1 MHWSSWAT
9 LGEWAST
16 LCRRMAPKVAGM
28 GQTWLIRPTLGANL
42 TLPGVGQ
49 CSRFGLGQVDA
60 CCKLMA
66 MMSGPVTPWCPAQLL
81 KLGTHLP
88 WSSSSSPRHA
98 PNRNPRSS
106 HWEPCHTRVVFT
118 PCNSRNQQL
127 SRSPS
132 TGQGKQ
138 TAGPSHSVS
147 SGPCGRTLQPRAV
160 AWRETG
166 NIHQLLSNLGK
177 KLRKRGC
184 WAETELRGS
193 FSSLSVSPI
202 SEQYSHPNPEG
213 MKKEAWVRH
222 RGQVLKPSTGETE
235 AGRSLCQ
242 GQPEIHR
249 QTLVSKKANQTLRLL
264 PLSASPRFLSRHRD
278 WLI

>member
-160 AWRETG
+160 AWMS
-166 NIHQLLSNLGK
+166 LPGK
-177 KLRKRGC
+177 RPRK
-184 WAETELRGS
+184 EV
-193 FSSLSVSPI
+193 SLSIHTVKPTATVRAWI
-202 SEQYSHPNPEG
+202 QTSEMLALTERKPTYSS
-213 MKKEAWVRH
+213 
-222 RGQVLKPSTGETE
+222 VLAHLLQRCSKVTGRTVKTCNFLHTFGKVFFFFFKSNIAVESTCRIVL
-235 AGRSLCQ
+235 ASK
-242 GQPEIHR
+242 
-249 QTLVSKKANQTLRLL
+249 LVAILL
-264 PLSASPRFLSRHRD
+264 PRSSSAHRVAD
-278 WLI
+278 NG